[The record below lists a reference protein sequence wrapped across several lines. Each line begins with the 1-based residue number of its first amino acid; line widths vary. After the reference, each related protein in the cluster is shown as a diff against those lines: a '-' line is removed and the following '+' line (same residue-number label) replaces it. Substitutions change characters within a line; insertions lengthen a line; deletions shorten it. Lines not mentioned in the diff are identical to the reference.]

1 MVSHCT
7 QGCFV
12 HFSENIKA
20 EPSARESSIFVLE
33 ESQILYKKMG
43 QIS

>member
-33 ESQILYKKMG
+33 ELVAQWVFP
-43 QIS
+43 Q